1 MVRPRKIAD
10 IKPILTN
17 VAQTSHYQVFF
28 DGLKPDLFKFLG
40 TKGVNKRFITEN
52 AGLLCSQASIPGSSL
67 ATTDIFG
74 NFTGVQEKFAHTR
87 IFTELTLEF
96 YVDKDYKM
104 IKFFEHWIDY
114 IASGSEKTSPSVRK
128 DNLGYFYR
136 MRYPRGSS
144 GYKCDKTKI
153 VKFNLDYR
161 SEIEYTFFGLFPI
174 NFSSTPV
181 QYGNSDVLKANITF
195 SYERYIAGKET
206 SLSFNKNESENL
218 KEGSVKGFFVGDDG
232 SRVPINFSN

>member
-28 DGLKPDLFKFLG
+28 DGLSGDLFKFLG
-40 TKGVNKRFITEN
+40 TKGVNKRFITED
-52 AGLLCSQASIPGSSL
+52 AGLLCSSASLPGSSL

-74 NFTGVQEKFAHTR
+74 NFIGVQEKFAHTR
-87 IFTELTLEF
+87 IFTELSLEF

-104 IKFFEHWIDY
+104 IKFFEHWIDF
-114 IASGSEKTSPSVRK
+114 IASGSEKKQNSSFDKR
-128 DNLGYFYR
+128 DLGYFYR
-136 MRYPRGSS
+136 MRYPRGDT

-153 VKFNLDYR
+153 VKFNVDYR

-174 NFSSTPV
+174 NFSSTAV
-181 QYGNSDVLKANITF
+181 QYGSSDILRCNVTF

-206 SLSFNKNESENL
+206 SVAFNNKKSENL
-218 KEGSVKGFFVGDDG
+218 RGGTVTGRTVTDDG
-232 SRVPINFSN
+232 QTIEFF

>member
-1 MVRPRKIAD
+1 MVRPKKIAD

-28 DGLKPDLFKFLG
+28 DGLSRDLFQFLG

-52 AGLLCSQASIPGSSL
+52 AGLLCNQASIQGSSL

-87 IFTELTLEF
+87 IFTELSLDF

-114 IASGSEKTSPSVRK
+114 VATGSEKASPAVRK
-128 DNLGYFYR
+128 DNQGYFYR

-153 VKFNLDYR
+153 VKFNVDYR

-181 QYGNSDVLKANITF
+181 QYGSSDVLRTSVTF

-206 SLSFNKNESENL
+206 RLTFNKKKSENIL
-218 KEGSVKGFFVGDDG
+218 KA
-232 SRVPINFSN
+232 RV

>member
-1 MVRPRKIAD
+1 MVRPKKISD

-17 VAQTSHYQVFF
+17 VAQTSHYQVFL
-28 DGLKPDLFKFLG
+28 DGLSPDLFRFLG
-40 TKGVNKRFITEN
+40 SKGVNRRFITEN
-52 AGLLCSQASIPGSSL
+52 AGLLCSSASIPGSSL
-67 ATTDIFG
+67 GTSDIFG
-74 NFTGVQEKFAHTR
+74 NFTGVQEKFAHSR

-104 IKFFEHWIDY
+104 IKLFEHWMDY
-114 IASGSEKTSPSVRK
+114 IASGSEKNGTVDKR
-128 DNLGYFYR
+128 DLGYFYR
-136 MRYPRGSS
+136 MRYPRGDS

-153 VKFNLDYR
+153 VKFNIDYR

-181 QYGNSDVLKANITF
+181 QYGNSDVLRASVTF

-206 SLSFNKNESENL
+206 SLAFNIGRSENL
-218 KEGSVKGFFVGDDG
+218 RS
-232 SRVPINFSN
+232 SLALI

>member
-10 IKPILTN
+10 IKSILTN

-52 AGLLCSQASIPGSSL
+52 VGLLCSQASIPGSSL

-74 NFTGVQEKFAHTR
+74 NFIGVQEKFAHTR
-87 IFTELTLEF
+87 IFTELSLEF

-114 IASGSEKTSPSVRK
+114 IASGSEKTSPRVRK
-128 DNLGYFYR
+128 DKDNYFYR

-153 VKFNLDYR
+153 VKFNVDYR

-174 NFSSTPV
+174 NLSSTQV
-181 QYGNSDVLKANITF
+181 QYGSSDVLRCNVTF

-218 KEGSVKGFFVGDDG
+218 KEGSVKGFIVDDNG
-232 SRVPINFSN
+232 ARVPINFSN

>member
-1 MVRPRKIAD
+1 MVRPKKISD

-28 DGLKPDLFKFLG
+28 DGLSSSLFRFLG
-40 TKGVNKRFITEN
+40 DKGVNKRFITEN
-52 AGLLCSQASIPGSSL
+52 AGLLCSSASIPGSSL
-67 ATTDIFG
+67 GTTDVFG
-74 NFTGVQEKFAHTR
+74 NFTGVQEKFAHSR

-104 IKFFEHWIDY
+104 IKLFEHWIDY
-114 IASGSEKTSPSVRK
+114 IASGSEKNTIIDKR
-128 DNLGYFYR
+128 DLGYFYR
-136 MRYPRGSS
+136 MRYPRGNS

-153 VKFNLDYR
+153 VKFNIDYR

-181 QYGNSDVLKANITF
+181 QYGSSDVLRASVTF
-195 SYERYIAGKET
+195 SYERYIAGEET
-206 SLSFNKNESENL
+206 SLSFNRGRSENL
-218 KEGSVKGFFVGDDG
+218 RSGLA
-232 SRVPINFSN
+232 IL

>member
-28 DGLKPDLFKFLG
+28 DGLSQDLFKFLG

-52 AGLLCSQASIPGSSL
+52 VGLLCSQASIPGSSL

-74 NFTGVQEKFAHTR
+74 NFIGVQEKFAHTR
-87 IFTELTLEF
+87 IFTELSLEF

-104 IKFFEHWIDY
+104 IKFFEHWMDY
-114 IASGSEKTSPSVRK
+114 IASGSEKSSPIDKR
-128 DNLGYFYR
+128 DLGYFYR
-136 MRYPRGSS
+136 MRYPRGDS

-153 VKFNLDYR
+153 VKFNIDYR

-174 NFSSTPV
+174 NLSSTQV
-181 QYGNSDVLKANITF
+181 QYGSSDVLRCNVTF

-206 SLSFNKNESENL
+206 SLSFNKKKSENL
-218 KEGSVKGFFVGDDG
+218 KEGVVTGRTLTDDG
-232 SRVPINFSN
+232 QTIELF

>member
-28 DGLKPDLFKFLG
+28 DGLSPDLFKFLG
-40 TKGVNKRFITEN
+40 SKGVNKRFITEN
-52 AGLLCSQASIPGSSL
+52 AGLLCSSASIPGSSL
-67 ATTDIFG
+67 GTSDIFG
-74 NFTGVQEKFAHTR
+74 NFTGVQEKFAHSR

-104 IKFFEHWIDY
+104 IKLFEHWIDY
-114 IASGSEKTSPSVRK
+114 IASGSEKKQNSSFNK
-128 DNLGYFYR
+128 ADLGYFYR
-136 MRYPRGSS
+136 MRYPRGAS

-153 VKFNLDYR
+153 VKFNIDYR

-181 QYGNSDVLKANITF
+181 QYGSSDVLRASVTF

-206 SLSFNKNESENL
+206 SLSFNNSRSENL
-218 KEGSVKGFFVGDDG
+218 RRSLASGRIVGGRGSILEL
-232 SRVPINFSN
+232 S

>member
-28 DGLKPDLFKFLG
+28 DGLSQDLFKFLG

-87 IFTELTLEF
+87 IFTELSLEF

-136 MRYPRGSS
+136 MRYPRGDT

-153 VKFNLDYR
+153 VKFNIDYR

-174 NFSSTPV
+174 NFSSTTV
-181 QYGNSDVLKANITF
+181 QYGSSDVLRANVTF

-206 SLSFNKNESENL
+206 SLSFNKKKSENL
-218 KEGSVKGFFVGDDG
+218 KQGVATGRTLTDDG
-232 SRVPINFSN
+232 QTIEIF

>member
-28 DGLKPDLFKFLG
+28 DGLSGDLFKFLG
-40 TKGVNKRFITEN
+40 TKGVNKRFITED
-52 AGLLCSQASIPGSSL
+52 AGLLCSSASLPGSSL

-74 NFTGVQEKFAHTR
+74 NFIGVQEKFAHTR
-87 IFTELTLEF
+87 IFTELSLEF

-104 IKFFEHWIDY
+104 IKFFEHWIDF
-114 IASGSEKTSPSVRK
+114 IASGSEKKQNSSFDKR
-128 DNLGYFYR
+128 DLGYFYR
-136 MRYPRGSS
+136 MRYPRGDT

-153 VKFNLDYR
+153 VKFNIDYR

-174 NFSSTPV
+174 NFSSTAV
-181 QYGNSDVLKANITF
+181 QYGSSDILRCNVTF

-206 SLSFNKNESENL
+206 SIAFKKKKSENL
-218 KEGSVKGFFVGDDG
+218 REGTVTGRTLTEDG
-232 SRVPINFSN
+232 QTIELF

>member
-87 IFTELTLEF
+87 IFTELSLEF

-136 MRYPRGSS
+136 MRYPRGDT

-153 VKFNLDYR
+153 VKFNIDYR

-174 NFSSTPV
+174 NFSSTTV
-181 QYGNSDVLKANITF
+181 QYGSSDVLRANVTF

-206 SLSFNKNESENL
+206 SLSFNKKKSENL
-218 KEGSVKGFFVGDDG
+218 KQGVVTGRTVTDDEQTLE
-232 SRVPINFSN
+232 IF

>member
-28 DGLKPDLFKFLG
+28 DGLSGDLFKFLG
-40 TKGVNKRFITEN
+40 TKGVNRRFITEN

-74 NFTGVQEKFAHTR
+74 NFIGVQEKFAHTR
-87 IFTELTLEF
+87 IFTELSLEF

-114 IASGSEKTSPSVRK
+114 IASGSEKNAPIDKR
-128 DNLGYFYR
+128 DLGYFYR
-136 MRYPRGSS
+136 MRYPRGNS

-153 VKFNLDYR
+153 VKFNIDYR

-174 NFSSTPV
+174 NMSSTSV
-181 QYGNSDVLKANITF
+181 QYGSSDVLRLNVTF

-206 SLSFNKNESENL
+206 SLSFNRNRSENL
-218 KEGSVKGFFVGDDG
+218 KQGVVTGRTLTEDGQTIEFF
-232 SRVPINFSN
+232 

>member
-1 MVRPRKIAD
+1 MVRPKKIAD

-28 DGLKPDLFKFLG
+28 DGLSRDLFKFLG

-52 AGLLCSQASIPGSSL
+52 AGLLCNQASIPGSSL

-87 IFTELTLEF
+87 QFTELSLQF

-114 IASGSEKTSPSVRK
+114 ISNGSEKNSPNVRK
-128 DNLGYFYR
+128 DDIGYFYR

-144 GYKCDKTKI
+144 GYKCDRTKI
-153 VKFNLDYR
+153 VKFNVDYR
-161 SEIEYTFFGLFPI
+161 SEIEYSFFGLFPT
-174 NFSSTPV
+174 NFASTAV
-181 QYGNSDVLKANITF
+181 QYGSSDVLRCDVTF
-195 SYERYIAGKET
+195 SYERYIAGKIT
-206 SLSFNKNESENL
+206 SLDFNIKKSENIE
-218 KEGSVKGFFVGDDG
+218 KARG
-232 SRVPINFSN
+232 

>member
-1 MVRPRKIAD
+1 MVRPKKIAD

-28 DGLKPDLFKFLG
+28 DGLSPDLFRFLG
-40 TKGVNKRFITEN
+40 TKGVNRRFITEN

-67 ATTDIFG
+67 GTTDIFG
-74 NFTGVQEKFAHTR
+74 NFTGVQEKFAHSR

-104 IKFFEHWIDY
+104 IKLFEHWMDY
-114 IASGSEKTSPSVRK
+114 IASGSEKNGSVDKR
-128 DNLGYFYR
+128 DLGYFYR
-136 MRYPRGSS
+136 MRYPRGDS

-153 VKFNLDYR
+153 VKFNIDYR
-161 SEIEYTFFGLFPI
+161 SEIEYSFFGLFPI
-174 NFSSTPV
+174 NFSSTSV
-181 QYGNSDVLKANITF
+181 QYGSSDVLRANVTF

-206 SLSFNKNESENL
+206 SLSYNNGQSENL
-218 KEGSVKGFFVGDDG
+218 RNALASARTVGGRGSIIEF
-232 SRVPINFSN
+232 N